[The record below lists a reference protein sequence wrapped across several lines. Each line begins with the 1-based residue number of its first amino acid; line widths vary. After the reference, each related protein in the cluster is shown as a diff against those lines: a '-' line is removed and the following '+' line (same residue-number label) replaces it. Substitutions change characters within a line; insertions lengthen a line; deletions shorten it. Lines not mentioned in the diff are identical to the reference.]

1 MGQIQQNGH
10 AAELT
15 TYKIQAAQLRK
26 LMECKNVEV
35 LVVAVLVPEQ
45 RV

>member
-10 AAELT
+10 AAELA
-15 TYKIQAAQLRK
+15 TYRIQAAQLRK
-26 LMECKNVEV
+26 LMECKNVKV
-35 LVVAVLVPEQ
+35 LVAVLIPEQ